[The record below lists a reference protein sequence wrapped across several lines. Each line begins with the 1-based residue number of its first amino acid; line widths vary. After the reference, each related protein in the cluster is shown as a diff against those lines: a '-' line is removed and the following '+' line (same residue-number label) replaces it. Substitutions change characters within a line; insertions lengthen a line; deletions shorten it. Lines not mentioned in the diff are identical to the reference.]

1 MRIRRAESA
10 DAAAIAA
17 VVRTV
22 YDEHGFTWDAE
33 GYHRDLRDA
42 ATHYGGAFWVAEV
55 DGEIVGTAGLELGAD
70 GVGGLP
76 GCDCSLERL
85 YVLGRARGRGAGSA
99 LLRAVLDEARAH
111 GRRRLAIWSD
121 KRLEDAHRLY
131 ERFGARVAAERV
143 HDDPDASD
151 EWGLVLEVGTPVPD

>member
-1 MRIRRAESA
+1 MTVRRARSG
-10 DAAAIAA
+10 DAAAIAD
-17 VVRTV
+17 VVRSV

-33 GYHRDLRDA
+33 GYHADLADA
-42 ATHYGGAFWVAEV
+42 ATHYGGAFWVAEL
-55 DGEIVGTAGLELGAD
+55 DGALVGTVGLELGT
-70 GVGGLP
+70 GRIGGLP

-85 YVLGRARGRGAGSA
+85 YVLDRARGRGAGSA

-131 ERFGARVAAERV
+131 ERFGARVEAERV
-143 HDDPDASD
+143 HDDPDASH
-151 EWGLVLEVGTPVPD
+151 EWGLVLDLDDARR